1 MTERDDERE
10 TLIEALA
17 GAYRARS
24 PLGDIRP
31 HPAFF
36 DLDEAGREEAFDVA
50 RRLRRMESAL
60 DPDGLS
66 TTARAVLAR
75 IRTASE

>member
-1 MTERDDERE
+1 MSERDDERE
-10 TLIEALA
+10 ALIEALS

-36 DLDEAGREEAFDVA
+36 DLDEAGREEAFEVA

-75 IRTASE
+75 IRRG